1 MWVRT
6 QDKMNLIEVQGF
18 QIFYIKN
25 KDEEYWEIYT
35 IGISLGKYKS
45 KERALEVLDK
55 IQERISPKFNYKGN
69 NEEADLFIKTQVLA
83 QYETWLKEGIDDK
96 YGKEERYACLKCYN
110 KLQEIKE
117 RITNE
122 KEKVQDNQK

>member
-45 KERALEVLDK
+45 KEKALEVLDEIQKLLIAIPETK
-55 IQERISPKFNYKGN
+55 IPFNNIVYQMP
-69 NEEADLFIKTQVLA
+69 EV
-83 QYETWLKEGIDDK
+83 
-96 YGKEERYACLKCYN
+96 
-110 KLQEIKE
+110 
-117 RITNE
+117 
-122 KEKVQDNQK
+122 